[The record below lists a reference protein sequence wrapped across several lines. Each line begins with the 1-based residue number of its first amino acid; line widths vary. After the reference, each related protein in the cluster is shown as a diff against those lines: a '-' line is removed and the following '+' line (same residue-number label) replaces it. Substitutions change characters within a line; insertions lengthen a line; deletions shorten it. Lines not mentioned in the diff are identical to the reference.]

1 MEKEAI
7 ISRMKEL
14 VEHEEILSVSH
25 EGKELK
31 VAFDDLILEEERQH
45 QIAQLEATEKG
56 ESIAPYY
63 DLNNDAF
70 YEIYAQFRTKVKEE
84 SERVKTTENESLKQ
98 KKVLLDQFRSL
109 IQEEENVGKA
119 YSTLKD
125 IQEKWNTIG
134 DIPRE
139 KRHDVQQE
147 YSRLKEQFFYNIKIF
162 KELKEHDLHRN
173 KQLKEQVIEKIDAL
187 SKQEDLKSLE
197 SELKL
202 LQNEWDEIGPT
213 VQADWETIRESYWT
227 KVKLIYDKI
236 KSLYEARRGAMAEN
250 IHLKQA
256 LVEKAQAVLDGTD
269 ELTTIG
275 LWNKSTEKI
284 LQLQEDWKKIGFG
297 SRKENEQVWKNFRSV
312 CDAFFERKKSFFSD
326 KKADFNVVK
335 AKKEELIAELQGLST
350 SEDWKETTAKIVQL
364 QKRWK
369 DVGNAGP
376 KFEQKLWKEFR
387 DLCDGFFQRK
397 DVFFNGLESENNENL
412 AKKEALLQT
421 ISAYQV
427 KADKKETLLDLKQF
441 STDFNAIGNVPHKE
455 KDRIYSAFKKAMDT
469 HYNALDL
476 SGEEKENVLFRAKVE
491 TLKSS
496 PDAEKRFAQEKRGL
510 STEIQRLKSEVI
522 QLETNIGFF
531 AKSKNADVF
540 LKEIRGKIELA
551 NKKIASLTAKIKLLQ

>member
-1 MEKEAI
+1 
-7 ISRMKEL
+7 
-14 VEHEEILSVSH
+14 
-25 EGKELK
+25 
-31 VAFDDLILEEERQH
+31 
-45 QIAQLEATEKG
+45 
-56 ESIAPYY
+56 
-63 DLNNDAF
+63 
-70 YEIYAQFRTKVKEE
+70 
-84 SERVKTTENESLKQ
+84 
-98 KKVLLDQFRSL
+98 
-109 IQEEENVGKA
+109 
-119 YSTLKD
+119 
-125 IQEKWNTIG
+125 
-134 DIPRE
+134 
-139 KRHDVQQE
+139 
-147 YSRLKEQFFYNIKIF
+147 
-162 KELKEHDLHRN
+162 
-173 KQLKEQVIEKIDAL
+173 
-187 SKQEDLKSLE
+187 
-197 SELKL
+197 
-202 LQNEWDEIGPT
+202 
-213 VQADWETIRESYWT
+213 
-227 KVKLIYDKI
+227 
-236 KSLYEARRGAMAEN
+236 MAEN

-397 DVFFNGLESENNENL
+397 DVFFNGSESENNENL